1 MKYSRVGQKQIVQD
15 QNQHL
20 SSSIDLIL
28 LCPLGGI
35 LNDHKHSFFH
45 KQRRISKHYLLL
57 FVLQWNTAKNG
68 QKVNPTI
75 RPKPSSR
82 GRCLI
87 QYLFTIPIDSVLEQ
101 RSPCAKCYVIINS
114 NKLSPRPF
122 PHSPIMNILCLSTTK
137 TSTMD
142 YDNVLGRALGGWT
155 DGLFL
160 LC

>member
-20 SSSIDLIL
+20 SSSIDLTL
-28 LCPLGGI
+28 LCHLGGI
-35 LNDHKHSFFH
+35 LTVHKHSYFH

-57 FVLQWNTAKNG
+57 FVLQWNTTRNG
-68 QKVNPTI
+68 QKVN
-75 RPKPSSR
+75 PSSR

-101 RSPCAKCYVIINS
+101 WSQYAKCYVIINS

-122 PHSPIMNILCLSTTK
+122 PHSPIMNILWLATTK
-137 TSTMD
+137 ASTMD
-142 YDNVLGRALGGWT
+142 YDNVLGRALGWMAR
-155 DGLFL
+155 
-160 LC
+160 CIVWHC